1 MSVPTLHRTTPAV
14 RPGRQSRATVRRR
27 WVLPGRIVARDTAAI
42 LQLRDDVPA
51 GLLMDVLDDRGL
63 RARTVRVDRD
73 EPLPD
78 PRTLAT
84 AIILG
89 TANSVVYNRA
99 SRWLHTELEWIR
111 QADRA
116 GTPVLGLGSGAHAL
130 ATALGGGAEPAQRP
144 RRGWIRV
151 ETNVPDV
158 IVRGPWL
165 AWNEGLIELPPGA
178 ELLAHDRVG
187 PQAFSIRGHLG
198 AQFHPEVRP
207 ETVAGWVGFR
217 RGEAVDGQPLD
228 GQAVLE
234 ATSREQLAATAA
246 SGRLLSAFIDSAQR
260 RAR

>member
-1 MSVPTLHRTTPAV
+1 MSVRTINRATPATS
-14 RPGRQSRATVRRR
+14 PGRQARASVRRR
-27 WVLPGRIVARDTAAI
+27 WVLPGRSIARDTAAI

-51 GLLMDVLDDRGL
+51 GLLMDVLGHHGL
-63 RARTVRVDRD
+63 HARTVRVDRD
-73 EPLPD
+73 ESLPD
-78 PRTLAT
+78 PRSLAA
-84 AIILG
+84 AIVLG

-130 ATALGGGAEPAQRP
+130 ATALGGGVEPAQRP

-151 ETNVPDV
+151 ETELPDV

-178 ELLAHDRVG
+178 QLLAYDRVG

-207 ETVAGWVGFR
+207 ETVASWVGFR

-234 ATSREQLAATAA
+234 ATSREQLAAMAA
-246 SGRLLSAFIDSAQR
+246 SARLLSAFIDTAQR

>member
-1 MSVPTLHRTTPAV
+1 MVETVNRSRSVPPA
-14 RPGRQSRATVRRR
+14 RRRAPAPVRRR
-27 WVLPGRIVARDTAAI
+27 WVLPGRSIARDTAAI

-51 GLLMDVLDDRGL
+51 GLLLDVLAHHGV
-63 RARTVRVDRD
+63 RAGTVRVDRE

-78 PRTLAT
+78 PRSLALG
-84 AIILG
+84 IVLG

-99 SRWLHTELEWIR
+99 SRFLEPELEWIR
-111 QADRA
+111 RADRA

-130 ATALGGGAEPAQRP
+130 ATALGGSVEPARQP

-151 ETNVPDV
+151 ESNVPDV

-165 AWNEGLIELPPGA
+165 AWNEGLIGLPPGA

-207 ETVAGWVGFR
+207 ETVASWVSFR
-217 RGEAVDGQPLD
+217 RGEPLD

-234 ATSREQLAATAA
+234 ATSREQLAAMAA
-246 SGRLLSAFIDSAQR
+246 SARLLSAFIDSAQR
-260 RAR
+260 RTG